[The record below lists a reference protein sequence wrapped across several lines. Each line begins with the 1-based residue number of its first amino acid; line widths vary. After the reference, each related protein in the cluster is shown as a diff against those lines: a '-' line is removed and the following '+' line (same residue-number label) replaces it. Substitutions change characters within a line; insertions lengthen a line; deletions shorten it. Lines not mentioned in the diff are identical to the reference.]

1 MKKILIFLAALLLVV
16 GCSESFLDTQDLT
29 RKTTA
34 NYPATPNEA
43 NEALTGVYNIMY
55 STGGINNII
64 LISNIMSDDCFG
76 SGGQNDRD
84 PQAMEYFRVKIPNEY
99 ATPWA
104 QPYKGIFR
112 ANSLLSSIDKVEWG
126 TETAEKDRIFGEASF
141 LRAYYY
147 FDLARMFGT
156 VPLVTTPTPA
166 NNPKATPAALYG
178 QIALDLKNAINAL
191 PADPITTAWRATNMG
206 RVTKWAA
213 EGYMA
218 RVFLFYT
225 GYYEQ
230 TELPVAD
237 GTTITKDDVIAWVDD
252 LVANSGHSLVPDFR
266 NLWPYAINEATNY
279 GYALANGLNWVGDQG
294 NTETIFEIAYVGLQS
309 SDWGLKNYY
318 NNTVCLFGG
327 HRDPTAHRPFGH
339 GWGFGTVNPVFVSSW
354 PGTDIRRKGSI
365 WDQNDAA
372 EGTDTYLFAADMQWH
387 ETYLYQKKYIP
398 INIDNG
404 GNIVNYS
411 VKLYGS
417 ENDIQLDNTQNLV
430 LLRLADVLLMGAE
443 LGSSHA
449 QAYFDLVANRGN
461 SANMG
466 FAPTLDRIKDERRWE
481 LAFEGLRYFDLLRWY
496 GSGAGAI
503 IKANESGADI
513 HNNGVA
519 TTINA
524 SDNGIFANIDAR
536 VTATGGFLMIP
547 DDQIKLSNG
556 VLVQNAGWT
565 NANEYMY

>member
-1 MKKILIFLAALLLVV
+1 MKKILIFLAALLLVA
-16 GCSESFLDTQDLT
+16 GCSESFLDTKDLT
-29 RKTTA
+29 RKTTE
-34 NYPATPNEA
+34 NFPATPSEA
-43 NEALTGVYNIMY
+43 NQALTGVYNIMY
-55 STGGINNII
+55 STGGIDNIM
-64 LISNIMSDDCFG
+64 LISDIMSDDRLG
-76 SGGQNDRD
+76 GGGQNDRD
-84 PQAMEYFRVKIPNEY
+84 PQAMEYFLVKIPNEY
-99 ATPWA
+99 ANPWA

-112 ANSLLSSIDKVEWG
+112 ANSLLSSLDKVEWG
-126 TETAEKDRIFGEASF
+126 TETAEKSRIFGEVSF

-147 FDLARMFGT
+147 FDLARMFGP
-156 VPLVTTPTPA
+156 VPLVTAPTPA

-191 PADPITTAWRATNMG
+191 PDDPITTAWRATNMG

-252 LVANSGHSLVPDFR
+252 LVANSGRSLVPDFR

-279 GYALANGLNWVGDQG
+279 GYALTNGLNWVGDQG
-294 NTETIFEIAYVGLQS
+294 NTETIFEIAYVGLN
-309 SDWGLKNYY
+309 SDVWGTNSYY
-318 NNTVCLFGG
+318 NNTVNLFCG
-327 HRDPTAHRPFGH
+327 HRDPTYRRPFGH
-339 GWGFGTVNPVFVSSW
+339 GWGFGPVNPVFVSSW
-354 PGTDIRRKGSI
+354 SSLDLRKKGSI
-365 WDQNDAA
+365 WDQNDAT

-387 ETYLYQKKYIP
+387 ETYLYEKKYIP
-398 INIDNG
+398 VNIDFG

-411 VKLYGS
+411 VKLYGAQ
-417 ENDIQLDNTQNLV
+417 NDMMLNNTQSLV

-443 LGSSHA
+443 LGSSNA
-449 QAYFDLVANRGN
+449 QAYFDLVTNRAN
-461 SANMG
+461 SVNMG
-466 FAPTLDRIKDERRWE
+466 LAPTLDRIQNERRWE

-496 GSGAGAI
+496 RGGAGAI
-503 IKANESGADI
+503 IQTNESGADI
-513 HNNGVA
+513 RNNGVA
-519 TTINA
+519 TTINV
-524 SDNGIFANIDAR
+524 SDNGVFANIDAR

-565 NANEYMY
+565 NANEYQY